1 MGAGRGLSLSRAT
14 RLQTSHFSV
23 LSFIVLICDK
33 YSAWHRVNSQQMAA
47 LSMVVLLLMME
58 EEMVKKVNSYSKKSQ
73 PLVVLLTDKGVGL
86 EPPLKI

>member
-1 MGAGRGLSLSRAT
+1 MK
-14 RLQTSHFSV
+14 QNN
-23 LSFIVLICDK
+23 DEK
-33 YSAWHRVNSQQMAA
+33 DSAWHRLQAQQMAP
-47 LSMVVLLLMME
+47 LSKVVLLMME

>member
-33 YSAWHRVNSQQMAA
+33 YTAWHRVNSQQMAA

-58 EEMVKKVNSYSKKSQ
+58 EEMVKKAVFKENLKAVPSQ
-73 PLVVLLTDKGVGL
+73 I
-86 EPPLKI
+86 ESSIC